1 MKNKARKVSSSLIK
15 NLLNSALPEEVSRN
29 RNRVELACRID
40 DLIKSK
46 GFKNYSEFAQ
56 KINRKS
62 SEISKWLSGSHN
74 FTIDTL
80 SHIAFHLDV
89 KLHSLFEKEAV
100 KSMTVFV
107 AQVKSPVDNSYII
120 NGQYSQ
126 YNSCPNN
133 VQTFTQPISLVYS
146 NN

>member
-56 KINRKS
+56 KINHKP

-80 SHIAFHLDV
+80 SDIAFHLDV

-107 AQVKSPVDNSYII
+107 VQVKSPIDNTYII

-126 YNSCPNN
+126 YNYCQNN
-133 VQTFTQPISLVYS
+133 AQTFIQPISLVYS